1 MKKTRNILMA
11 LFAGFLLTAALLYIC
26 GEFLQRDMT
35 LWADATRGQQFV
47 GSTVMILLTI
57 GLLPLSLRLFKFQF
71 VADRLVQRKAPALA
85 CWGSVRL
92 VIMGLL
98 LVLNTFFYYAFGF
111 ESTYGYLAVVT
122 LLCMP
127 FVFPTMNRCMA
138 EVTPPKK
145 LEDDSVEEQPVEQN
159 V

>member
-1 MKKTRNILMA
+1 MA
-11 LFAGFLLTAALLYIC
+11 LYAGFLLMAALLYIC
-26 GEFLQRDMT
+26 GEFLQWDMT
-35 LWADATRGQQFV
+35 LWADATRGQKFV

-71 VADRLVQRKAPALA
+71 VADRLVQRKASALA

-127 FVFPTMNRCMA
+127 FVIPTMNRCMA
-138 EVTPPKK
+138 EVTPPEKH
-145 LEDDSVEEQPVEQN
+145 EDESVVEEQPEEQN